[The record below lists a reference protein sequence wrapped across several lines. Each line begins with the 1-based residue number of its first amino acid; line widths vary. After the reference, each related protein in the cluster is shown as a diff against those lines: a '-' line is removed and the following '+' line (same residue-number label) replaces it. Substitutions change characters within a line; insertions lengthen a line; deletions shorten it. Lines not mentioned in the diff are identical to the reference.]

1 MGEDRFTQRTVTVV
15 MSVIAL
21 LAFVFSFGNV
31 WALALR
37 LGVARPVAPLVAPMV
52 DLSVVGLLV
61 ALRYLSLR
69 GVPAGELKA
78 GTRLM
83 HLCGLL
89 TLGLNIAE
97 PLLLHL
103 WGRAAVDAVA
113 PILLL
118 GWGQVGPQF
127 LRQFH
132 HLTTP
137 APADTPAPAPILNPV
152 PASTLE
158 AVTTPLDPPAP
169 VPAPVR
175 LAEPAPADLVAPE
188 PELLAVAPPV
198 TVTKTPVTANRPPVP
213 EALLNVARRIAEKHH
228 EDQGEPIT
236 PGQLKTRLGV
246 TLPLA
251 TAALEQLSV

>member
-15 MSVIAL
+15 MAVIAL

-37 LGVARPVAPLVAPMV
+37 LGISRPVAPLVAPMV

-69 GVPAGELKA
+69 GVPTHELRA

-137 APADTPAPAPILNPV
+137 ADATTPAPAPILDPV
-152 PASTLE
+152 PAPTLE
-158 AVTTPLDPPAP
+158 AVTAPLDLPTAAP
-169 VPAPVR
+169 TVAPVR
-175 LAEPAPADLVAPE
+175 PAEPAPADLVTPE
-188 PELLAVAPPV
+188 PELPTVAPPMA
-198 TVTKTPVTANRPPVP
+198 VTANRPPVP
-213 EALLNVARRIAEKHH
+213 EALLAVARRIADKHH

-236 PGQLKTRLGV
+236 AGQLKTRLGV

-251 TAALEQLSV
+251 TAALEQLSA

>member
-1 MGEDRFTQRTVTVV
+1 MSEETFTQRTVTAV
-15 MSVIAL
+15 MAVIAL

-37 LGVARPVAPLVAPMV
+37 LGVPHPVAPLVAPMV

-61 ALRYLSLR
+61 ALRYLSLH
-69 GVPAGELKA
+69 GVPTQELRA

-89 TLGLNIAE
+89 TLGLNIAD
-97 PLLLHL
+97 PLTLEL
-103 WGRAAVDAVA
+103 WGRAAVAAVA

-118 GWGQVGPQF
+118 GWGHVGPQF

-132 HLTTP
+132 QLTTP
-137 APADTPAPAPILNPV
+137 APADA
-152 PASTLE
+152 
-158 AVTTPLDPPAP
+158 TTP
-169 VPAPVR
+169 
-175 LAEPAPADLVAPE
+175 APE

-198 TVTKTPVTANRPPVP
+198 AVTKTPVTANRPPVP
-213 EALLNVARRIAEKHH
+213 EALLNVARRIADKHH

-236 PGQLKTRLGV
+236 AGQLKTRLGV